1 MTDQRFPIRIGGR
14 SRLFLRIVFGA
25 TPDSAWAEVTDD
37 AVAARFGRFAVRTP
51 LANVATWRIEGPFRW
66 ITAIGVRRSVRHA
79 DVSFAGSP
87 HGGVR
92 LDFREAVRWGPLTV
106 PALYVGADD
115 LDGFAAAVAAHG
127 IPGED
132 ARRR

>member
-1 MTDQRFPIRIGGR
+1 MTTQRFPIRIGAR
-14 SRLFLRIVFGA
+14 SRLFLRIAFGA
-25 TPDSAWAEVTDD
+25 TADTAWAEVTDD
-37 AVAARFGRFAVRTP
+37 ALAARFGRFDFRTP
-51 LANVATWRIEGPFRW
+51 LANVAMWHIEGPFRW

-92 LDFREAVRWGPLTV
+92 LDFREALRWGPLTV
-106 PALYVGADD
+106 PALYVGTDD

-127 IPGED
+127 IPGAD
-132 ARRR
+132 GRHR